1 MNIEENKIVC
11 KIMHSTGKITKG
23 CEGPEIKEQ
32 IDNQLDL
39 YIILSAW
46 LEIFYKEMGIA
57 CICLQWSKC
66 KQKYAI
72 SLPKLPP
79 FMHEQL
85 TTVLRLHLTWL
96 EYHCRAF

>member
-46 LEIFYKEMGIA
+46 LEIFLFNTKEMGIA
-57 CICLQWSKC
+57 CICLLYSRC
-66 KQKYAI
+66 KRKYAI
-72 SLPKLPP
+72 FFTK
-79 FMHEQL
+79 
-85 TTVLRLHLTWL
+85 TTSI
-96 EYHCRAF
+96 YA